1 MAECTDDFK
10 GNLAT
15 WGSELLDSLITD
27 AKSDPSAAVAKG
39 KYSKSNRDNKDEG
52 KTAAHYLSTSSNN
65 QLLSTLLKNSPRLDC
80 LDSSGLTPLTSA
92 LLTNQ
97 NAAANMLL
105 ENGALVDFCSNS
117 PSKHEYNM
125 APLVFA
131 CAKHAS
137 KSNCN
142 LIPAIKNILEKIE
155 DINEVKSCPV
165 TNYTAL
171 MFACREGQDPA
182 LVKLLLRKGAKVQ
195 VQDTNGQ
202 TALHHG
208 VLSTKSNCHVSQII
222 ELLLDAG
229 ADPFASDKKGL
240 NSVHLA
246 FQEPD
251 QDPMEMLALL
261 TQRANSAL
269 IDSTDNEGNTA
280 LHKAASIGSMTSI
293 LHLTSIG
300 ASINIKNKEGNT
312 PIGLA
317 IKNTHQ
323 SSTVLLA
330 QLGAELNTKIV
341 YSPESTIEGPA
352 GSEYWS
358 SNKQQA
364 CINRIVEKDAV
375 EVVIKHKWRNVMTLM
390 LSRNRFILI
399 DQFY

>member
-1 MAECTDDFK
+1 
-10 GNLAT
+10 
-15 WGSELLDSLITD
+15 
-27 AKSDPSAAVAKG
+27 
-39 KYSKSNRDNKDEG
+39 
-52 KTAAHYLSTSSNN
+52 
-65 QLLSTLLKNSPRLDC
+65 
-80 LDSSGLTPLTSA
+80 
-92 LLTNQ
+92 
-97 NAAANMLL
+97 
-105 ENGALVDFCSNS
+105 
-117 PSKHEYNM
+117 
-125 APLVFA
+125 
-131 CAKHAS
+131 
-137 KSNCN
+137 
-142 LIPAIKNILEKIE
+142 
-155 DINEVKSCPV
+155 
-165 TNYTAL
+165 
-171 MFACREGQDPA
+171 
-182 LVKLLLRKGAKVQ
+182 
-195 VQDTNGQ
+195 
-202 TALHHG
+202 
-208 VLSTKSNCHVSQII
+208 
-222 ELLLDAG
+222 
-229 ADPFASDKKGL
+229 
-240 NSVHLA
+240 
-246 FQEPD
+246 
-251 QDPMEMLALL
+251 MEMLALL

-358 SNKQQA
+358 SNKQQP

-399 DQFY
+399 DQFCDKSIFSIIR